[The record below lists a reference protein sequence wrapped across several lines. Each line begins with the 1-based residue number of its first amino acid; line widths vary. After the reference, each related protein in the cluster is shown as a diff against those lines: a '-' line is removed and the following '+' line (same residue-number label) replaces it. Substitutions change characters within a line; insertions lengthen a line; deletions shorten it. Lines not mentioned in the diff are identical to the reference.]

1 MKSEILSD
9 FNEFESI
16 NREAESIIG
25 KKYFN
30 SDRADYFVKRVKT
43 MSESVLKMK
52 ITPDRIKEA
61 KAQSRRGSMLI
72 DQTSGASLTL
82 EKRRKSVLLNEA
94 CSPLEAYIK
103 SGRLQRSRAYSDA
116 QMTVPSERRTKQF
129 AQLE

>member
-30 SDRADYFVKRVKT
+30 SDRAEYFVKRVKT

-52 ITPDRIKEA
+52 ITPDRIK
-61 KAQSRRGSMLI
+61 
-72 DQTSGASLTL
+72 
-82 EKRRKSVLLNEA
+82 
-94 CSPLEAYIK
+94 
-103 SGRLQRSRAYSDA
+103 
-116 QMTVPSERRTKQF
+116 
-129 AQLE
+129 